1 MDLERLIAEVK
12 ARPAIWDQK
21 NTHYHNRDVILKM
34 WGEIARACDVS
45 SEVAKSK
52 WKHLRDNF
60 RNELKKT
67 YRGKQ
72 SCDGGSPSGVEHE
85 SKWVWF
91 KNLHFLRDQMN
102 SRVIGCNINQPGHYA
117 ASLEETQ
124 IEPQIDIL
132 EGDGE
137 AHFDDLVD
145 GDSCQSMLTGDDVI
159 QQGGIPIRK
168 RGRMSRKR
176 VLVDPLECDYQSIE
190 RKRYEVIQ
198 RRLTCQDDNDD
209 DTYHFLMSV
218 RSPMRSLPLERQMYV
233 RLKIQELILNEITSL
248 QQDSKLHHP
257 ASSNT
262 EGQNC
267 SPQPGNTDYFMS

>member
-1 MDLERLIAEVK
+1 MLLA
-12 ARPAIWDQK
+12 
-21 NTHYHNRDVILKM
+21 
-34 WGEIARACDVS
+34 GEL
-45 SEVAKSK
+45 AKSK

-72 SCDGGSPSGVEHE
+72 SSDGGSPSGIEHE

-91 KNLHFLRDQMN
+91 KNLQFLRDQMN
-102 SRVIGCNINQPGHYA
+102 SRVIGCNINQPSHYA
-117 ASLEETQ
+117 SSLDETH

-159 QQGGIPIRK
+159 QQSGIPIRK

-176 VLVDPLECDYQSIE
+176 VLIDPLDDYQGIE

-198 RRLTCQDDNDD
+198 RRVTCHDDNDD

-257 ASSNT
+257 ATSNS

-267 SPQPGNTDYFMS
+267 SPQPGNPDYFQS